1 MAALVTGSSAA
12 PHGFESRSLG
22 RISDDY
28 GHEFRCPG
36 VHCNWHCSFCTLESR
51 SAAVAAM
58 TFAKGADLY
67 PISAAV

>member
-12 PHGFESRSLG
+12 PHGFEPRSLG
-22 RISDDY
+22 RISDNY
-28 GHEFRCPG
+28 GHELLCPG
-36 VHCNWHCSFCTLESR
+36 VHSFCTLESR